1 MENILMIKDF
11 LLFCEEEKIEKPTKE
26 DIETYVT
33 SCYYDIVND
42 DTIEDKKEFEEKL
55 VNLLV
60 KTCKFINSL

>member
-11 LLFCEEEKIEKPTKE
+11 LLFCEEEEIERPTKE

-33 SCYYDIVND
+33 ACYYDIVND
-42 DTIEDKKEFEEKL
+42 DSIENKEEFEEKL
-55 VNLLV
+55 VNLLL

>member
-11 LLFCEEEKIEKPTKE
+11 LLFCEEEEIEKPTKE

-33 SCYYDIVND
+33 SCSYDIAYD
-42 DTIEDKKEFEEKL
+42 DSIKNKKKFEKNL
-55 VNLLV
+55 VNLLL